1 MRPHKFAIVDV
12 FADEPLTG
20 NPLAVVTDADD
31 LSVAQMAAIAAE
43 FNLSETTF
51 ISAATLP
58 GAQWRLRSFTP
69 GGDEVS
75 GAGHNALGAWWWLA
89 RSGKVNSPDASQE
102 LGGRVLPVLIDAPAH
117 GPLTIGLEQGPVDL
131 TVVDAVTH
139 PAALDALGLRGEPTD
154 GDIPLVRGSVG
165 STHLLVPLTTTAQ
178 VDAARPDSS
187 RLRELLVAAGA
198 QGCYIYSCN
207 TDLDN
212 RGSHPDAYARFFNPT
227 VGISEDPATGSAAG
241 PLAAHLVNTGDIVR
255 REVSILQGSTMG
267 RPSTM
272 TITVDEGRTTLFGRC
287 ALSAEGQLFV

>member
-1 MRPHKFAIVDV
+1 MRPHEYAVIDV

-20 NPLAVVTDADD
+20 NPLAVVTNADD
-31 LSVAQMAAIAAE
+31 LSVAQMAAIATE

-58 GAQWRLRSFTP
+58 DAQWRLRSFTS
-69 GGDEVS
+69 GGDEIS

-89 RSGKVNSPDASQE
+89 RSGKVTSTHGSQE
-102 LGGRVLPVLIDAPAH
+102 LGGRVLPVLIDAPSH

-131 TVVDAVTH
+131 DIVDTVTH
-139 PAALDALGLRGEPTD
+139 PAVLDVLGLSEGPTG
-154 GDIPLVRGSVG
+154 GDIDLVRGSVG
-165 STHLLVPLTTTAQ
+165 STHLLVPLATTAQ

-187 RLRELLVAAGA
+187 GLCELLVAAGA
-198 QGCYIYSCN
+198 QGCYIYSC
-207 TDLDN
+207 TADLDS
-212 RGSHPDAYARFFNPT
+212 RGSCPDAYARFFNPT

-241 PLAAHLVNTGDIVR
+241 PLAAHLVDMGDSVR
-255 REVSILQGSTMG
+255 REVSILQGSAMG

-272 TITVDEGRTTLFGRC
+272 TIAVDDGRTTLFGRC